1 LGWIA
6 YAVLAYGLV
15 TWILPV
21 PLTLLHEPGHA
32 LPLLAFSRG
41 RVIVRIGRQP
51 ARPVSIS
58 RLELRIRWLNN
69 PHWGWFGFVEG
80 EGEEPEPSRARRLA
94 ILASGPLVTAIVLV
108 ALVAAAAFVPWPA
121 SILIWIPALAVAW
134 ELLVTAVPMRY
145 PRWFGPYAGRVSDGY
160 RILRLFRAA

>member
-21 PLTLLHEPGHA
+21 PLTLLHELGHA

-51 ARPVSIS
+51 ARWVSIS
-58 RLELRIRWLNN
+58 RLELQVRWLNS
-69 PHWGWFGFVEG
+69 PRWGWFGFYEG

-94 ILASGPLVTAIVLV
+94 ILAGGPFVSAIVFL
-108 ALVAAAAFVPWPA
+108 ALAAVAAVVPWPA
-121 SILIWIPALAVAW
+121 SILVWAPALAVAW
-134 ELLVTAVPMRY
+134 QLCVTAVPMRY
-145 PRWFGPYAGRVSDGY
+145 PRWFGPYAGWHSDGY
-160 RILRLFRAA
+160 RFLRVLLSS